1 MTLRLLLAVC
11 LVIVVAGCGAP
22 AHQVRSQS
30 PTVRC
35 LGQPARGETYSES
48 RPLFFIFCAESP

>member
-1 MTLRLLLAVC
+1 MKLRLLLAVG
-11 LVIVVAGCGAP
+11 LAAALWGCAAP
-22 AHQVRSQS
+22 GHQVRSQS

-35 LGQPARGETYSES
+35 LGQPARGEGYSES